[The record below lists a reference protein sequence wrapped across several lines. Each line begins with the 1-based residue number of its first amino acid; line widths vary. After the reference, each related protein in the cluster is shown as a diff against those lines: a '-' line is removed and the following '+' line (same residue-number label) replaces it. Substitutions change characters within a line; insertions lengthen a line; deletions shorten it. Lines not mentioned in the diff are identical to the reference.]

1 MLGASATGISMPS
14 PFRAQAMQETWLTMT
29 VTQILLRHEVQR
41 IEKGAHHA
49 RAPVANDSGEVGV
62 EAHAGGQRYRHVGA
76 QAHQRAGYAGA
87 CSSGSNQR
95 PSHGILHSAAQTLR
109 HALFLQSH
117 LRHPSPAISFAH
129 RVLHS
134 EAGGSPSRLHS
145 RHWCFRPCLGTRSW
159 GLRCLAPARKVTI
172 VPCSHSA
179 FNSRRLPSQRIW
191 PLTCTPYP
199 ERVACCSRE
208 LC

>member
-62 EAHAGGQRYRHVGA
+62 EAHAGRQRYRHVGA

-87 CSSGSNQR
+87 CSRGSHQR
-95 PSHGILHSAAQTLR
+95 PSHRILHSAAQTLR
-109 HALFLQSH
+109 HALSLLSD
-117 LRHPSPAISFAH
+117 LRHSSPEVSL
-129 RVLHS
+129 RTESRTVRLGG
-134 EAGGSPSRLHS
+134 GGSPSRLHS
-145 RHWCFRPCLGTRSW
+145 RHWCFRPCLGTRSS
-159 GLRCLAPARKVTI
+159 GLHCLAPAREDHHRALFT
-172 VPCSHSA
+172 H
-179 FNSRRLPSQRIW
+179 RSQHQASSFAKDMALDIH
-191 PLTCTPYP
+191 PL
-199 ERVACCSRE
+199 S
-208 LC
+208 